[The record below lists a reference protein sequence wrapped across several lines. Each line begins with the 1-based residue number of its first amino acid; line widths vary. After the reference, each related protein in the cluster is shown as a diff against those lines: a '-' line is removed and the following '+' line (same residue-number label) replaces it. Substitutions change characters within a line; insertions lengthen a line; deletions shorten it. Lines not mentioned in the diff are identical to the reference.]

1 MSEPTQPGAPDP
13 APAPEPASSPAP
25 ESASPPPPPSD
36 APLTAREAADLIS
49 AKADTPSAPS
59 GADAAPE
66 RPSGETDGRDDP
78 ETPPPIEAPRSW
90 TKADKEAFASLPR
103 DTQERILALD
113 RTRELE
119 LRRGQNEA
127 AEQRKAAE
135 AMAQQAEQ
143 AQAQARWQYEQNLP
157 QQALLLDAEYRKE
170 FGTPTWDDL
179 QDWQRNDPLRYQAW
193 DLAYKR
199 LTHASAELQAQQ
211 DRQYQQ
217 QQLQQQQFLQ
227 NAEAWRAAEA
237 QKFADKFPEW
247 KDPKTYQAKVSEVMD
262 FMKEV
267 GFEQDFLARAATE
280 FLPIQIHDSRFQELA
295 WKALQYDKAIA
306 ATKAP
311 SQKPVPPV
319 QRPGSAPNRGE
330 AQEARFR
337 DLTKQ
342 LDRTGN
348 LRDAAALL
356 AARMN
361 GRS

>member
-1 MSEPTQPGAPDP
+1 MSEPTQPDAG
-13 APAPEPASSPAP
+13 APAPEPVAPAP
-25 ESASPPPPPSD
+25 EPSPPSPPASD
-36 APLTAREAADLIS
+36 APITAREAADLIS
-49 AKADTPSAPS
+49 GKTDKPSAPD

-66 RPSGETDGRDDP
+66 RPSGETDGSDDP
-78 ETPPPIEAPRSW
+78 SQKPIDAPRSW

-143 AQAQARWQYEQNLP
+143 AQAQARWQYEQSLP

-170 FGTPTWDDL
+170 FGTPSWDDL
-179 QDWQRNDPLRYQAW
+179 QEWQRNDPLKYQAW

-199 LTHASAELQAQQ
+199 LTHANTELQAQQ
-211 DRQYQQ
+211 TQQYQQ
-217 QQLQQQQFLQ
+217 QQLQQQQFMQ
-227 NAEAWRAAEA
+227 NAEAWRAEEA
-237 QKFADKFPEW
+237 VKFADMAPEW
-247 KDPKTYQAKVSEVMD
+247 KDPKAYPGLVAEMMD
-262 FMKEV
+262 FMKEI
-267 GFEQDFLARAATE
+267 GFEQDFLARAANE
-280 FLPIQIHDSRFQELA
+280 FLPIQIHDHRFQLMA
-295 WKALQYDKAIA
+295 WYGNQYKKALK
-306 ATKAP
+306 ATKQPTRA
-311 SQKPVPPV
+311 PVPPV

-330 AQEARFR
+330 AQEARFK
-337 DLTKQ
+337 DLTRQ
-342 LDRTGN
+342 LDRTGS
-348 LRDAAALL
+348 LRDGAAVI

>member
-1 MSEPTQPGAPDP
+1 MSEPTQPGPEPAPAP
-13 APAPEPASSPAP
+13 ESAPAPEPAP
-25 ESASPPPPPSD
+25 ASPPSPPSD

-49 AKADTPSAPS
+49 AKTEKPSAPD

-66 RPSGETDGRDDP
+66 RPSGETDGNDP

-127 AEQRKAAE
+127 AEQRRAAE
-135 AMAQQAEQ
+135 ALAQQAEQ
-143 AQAQARWQYEQNLP
+143 AQAQARWQYEQSLP
-157 QQALLLDAEYRKE
+157 QNALLLDAEYRKE

-179 QDWQRNDPLRYQAW
+179 QEWQRTDPTRYQAW

-211 DRQYQQ
+211 AQQAQQ
-217 QQLQQQQFLQ
+217 QQWEQQQYYQQ
-227 NAEAWRAAEA
+227 AEAWKTEEA
-237 QKFADKFPEW
+237 KKFAEKAPEW
-247 KDPKTYQAKVSEVMD
+247 KDPKTYQSKVSEVLEYMEEIGYPRQ
-262 FMKEV
+262 EV
-267 GFEQDFLARAATE
+267 ENFASNFV
-280 FLPIQIHDSRFQELA
+280 PIQIHDHRFQLIVRDAMRYREA
-295 WKALQYDKAIA
+295 VK
-306 ATKAP
+306 ATKQP
-311 SQKPVPPV
+311 SQKSVPPV

-330 AQEARFR
+330 AQEARFK
-337 DLTKQ
+337 DLTRQ
-342 LDRTGN
+342 LDRTGS
-348 LRDAAALL
+348 LRDGAALI
-356 AARMN
+356 AAKMN

>member
-1 MSEPTQPGAPDP
+1 MSEPTQPDAGATAAEPI
-13 APAPEPASSPAP
+13 APAPEPSPPSPA
-25 ESASPPPPPSD
+25 SD
-36 APLTAREAADLIS
+36 APITAREAADLI
-49 AKADTPSAPS
+49 AGKPPATQSAPD

-127 AEQRKAAE
+127 AEQRRAAE

-143 AQAQARWQYEQNLP
+143 AQAQARAAYEQSLP
-157 QQALLLDAEYRKE
+157 QQALLLDAQYREE
-170 FGTPTWDDL
+170 FGTPSWADL
-179 QDWQRNDPLRYQAW
+179 QDWQRNDPLKYQAW

-211 DRQYQQ
+211 AQQYQQQYQQ
-217 QQLQQQQFLQ
+217 QQQYMQ

-237 QKFADKFPEW
+237 VKFAEAFPEW
-247 KDPKTYQAKVSEVMD
+247 KDPEKYQANVSKVMD
-262 FMKEV
+262 FMKES
-267 GFEQDFLARAATE
+267 GFEQDFLQRAATE
-280 FLPIQIHDSRFQELA
+280 FLPIQIHDSRFQKLV
-295 WKALQYDKAIA
+295 WKALQYDKALK
-306 ATKAP
+306 ATKSPTRA
-311 SQKPVPPV
+311 PVPPV
-319 QRPGSAPNRGE
+319 QRPGSAPAKGE
-330 AQEARFR
+330 AQEARFK
-337 DLTKQ
+337 DLNRQ
-342 LDRTGN
+342 LDRTGS
-348 LRDAAALL
+348 LKDGAALI

>member
-1 MSEPTQPGAPDP
+1 MSEPTQPDAG
-13 APAPEPASSPAP
+13 APAPEPIAPPPEPSP
-25 ESASPPPPPSD
+25 SPPPASD
-36 APLTAREAADLIS
+36 APITAREAADLIS
-49 AKADTPSAPS
+49 GKTDKPSAPD

-127 AEQRKAAE
+127 AEQRRAAE
-135 AMAQQAEQ
+135 ALAQQAEQ
-143 AQAQARWQYEQNLP
+143 AQAQARWQYEQSLP

-211 DRQYQQ
+211 SQQYQQ
-217 QQLQQQQFLQ
+217 QQLQQQQYMQ
-227 NAEAWRAAEA
+227 NAEAWRAEEA
-237 QKFADKFPEW
+237 VKFADKFPEW
-247 KDPKTYQAKVSEVMD
+247 KDPKTYQANVSKVMD
-262 FMKEV
+262 FMKKT
-267 GFEQDFLARAATE
+267 GFEQEFLARAATD
-280 FLPIQIHDSRFQELA
+280 FLPIQIHDHRFQVMA
-295 WKALQYDKAIA
+295 WKACLYDDAVE
-306 ATKAP
+306 ATKQP
-311 SQKPVPPV
+311 SRAPVPPV

-330 AQEARFR
+330 AQEARFK
-337 DLTKQ
+337 DLTRQ
-342 LDRTGN
+342 LDRTGS
-348 LRDAAALL
+348 LRDGAALI